1 MTFRHFILSLTLCLA
16 FCVRVDAQ
24 MPERHSIDSDI
35 AALRNNWMPA
45 FDYSYDDYLQY
56 APAGVMLGLKISG
69 YEGRSEWGRML
80 VSDAFSAA
88 IMAGTV
94 NGMKYS
100 IARMRPDGSR
110 RNSFPSGHTAT
121 AFLTATM
128 LHKEY
133 GWKDPWLSIGGYTAA
148 AVTGLS
154 RILNNRHWLTDVIA
168 GAGIGIG
175 SVHLG
180 YYLTDRIFGNRQLS
194 SGYYRSEPFYDTTK
208 KHYTAELVFGQRFI
222 LGADAYMDSGELPM
236 RGGMA
241 GVSTDIPLAPDKGLT
256 GRASASS
263 LTYSSSEVTTLYSI
277 MGGGFYNF
285 NFAKVMELQLKAMIG
300 YATEYAGLTS
310 GNMEAAVVGPDRLIG
325 SGVCLGAGAGLSII
339 IADNFKVK
347 LFTELESASLNRNL
361 PWLNTLITGFGTG
374 WFW

>member
-16 FCVRVDAQ
+16 FYVRIDAQ

-241 GVSTDIPLAPDKGLT
+241 GVSTDIPLAPGKGLT

-300 YATEYAGLTS
+300 YASENS
-310 GNMEAAVVGPDRLIG
+310 S
-325 SGVCLGAGAGLSII
+325 SGVCLGAGAGLNII

-347 LFTELESASLNRNL
+347 FFTELESASLNRNL